1 MKKIVVLDAGTLGDD
16 LSLAPLEAVG
26 EVTVYRVSPPDTVR
40 ERITGADAVILNKV
54 KIGEDQLP
62 AEDAP
67 CGSPGIICVAATGFD
82 NIDLEACRRH
92 GVAVANVRGYSSESV
107 AQVTVG
113 LVLSLITHL
122 PVYCKAT
129 ADGSYTRGGNAN
141 MLVPAYHEISG
152 MTWGVVGA
160 GKIGSRVADVAR
172 ALGCRVLTNR
182 RTPDGVSVDLATLL
196 RESDI
201 VTIHTPLTP
210 ETRGLIGEA
219 ELAMMKDG
227 VILVNMARGAVTDE
241 AAVAESVKSGKIGA
255 LGCDV
260 YSVEPFPE
268 SHPYY
273 AIRDRE
279 NVLLTP
285 HMSWGAY
292 EARAR
297 CLSEMILNMGAF
309 FAGEERNR
317 VDL

>member
-219 ELAMMKDG
+219 ELSMMKDG

-241 AAVAESVKSGKIGA
+241 AAVAEAVKSGKIGA

>member
-16 LSLAPLEAVG
+16 LSLIPLEAEG
-26 EVTVYRVSPPDTVR
+26 EVTVYRTSPPETVR
-40 ERITGADAVILNKV
+40 ERIKGADAVILNKV
-54 KIGEDQLP
+54 KIGEAQLP
-62 AEDAP
+62 EEGA
-67 CGSPGIICVAATGFD
+67 PGIICVAATGFD

-92 GVAVANVRGYSSESV
+92 GVAVANVKGYSSESV
-107 AQVTVG
+107 MQVTIG
-113 LVLSLITHL
+113 LVLSLVTHL
-122 PVYCKAT
+122 SVYCEAT
-129 ADGSYTRGGNAN
+129 ADGRYTHGGNAN
-141 MLVPAYHEISG
+141 LLVPTYHEVAG

-172 ALGCRVLTNR
+172 ALGCRVLTHR
-182 RTPDGVSVDLATLL
+182 RTPDGVSVELPTLL

-201 VTIHTPLTP
+201 ITIHTPLNL
-210 ETRGLIGEA
+210 ETRGLIGAA
-219 ELAMMKDG
+219 EIASMKDG

-241 AAVAESVKSGKIGA
+241 AAVAAAVESGKIGG

-260 YSVEPFPE
+260 FSIEPFPE

-273 AIRDRE
+273 AIRQRD

-297 CLSEMILNMGAF
+297 CLDEMILNMRAF
-309 FAGEERNR
+309 FAGEMRNR
-317 VDL
+317 VD

>member
-241 AAVAESVKSGKIGA
+241 AAVAEAVKSGKIGA

-297 CLSEMILNMGAF
+297 CLSEMILNMEAF